1 MNAPLPV
8 GVIGVGALGQHHARH
23 LASLED
29 AHLVGVYDIDAAVAR
44 RVADEVGTAAAPSLE
59 ALLADVEAVS
69 IAVPTTDHGAVG
81 LEVLR
86 RGIPVFIEKPL
97 AATLEEADA
106 LVHAAD
112 QVGVQLQVGHI
123 ERFNRAIRAATPYLD
138 NPLYLESQ
146 RVAPFQ
152 PRGTDVAVVLD
163 LMIHDLDLILHL
175 TGGVEA
181 LGVQASGIAVLS
193 RHLDIVNARVEFANG
208 AVANATASRLARDRV
223 RRLRLFQPSGY
234 LSLDLAQGTGAFM
247 RLKPNWRPGTATKLE
262 DVVEQIPLE
271 APDADALL
279 LELQS
284 FVHAVRGDHE
294 AVVTGHQGRQAL
306 ALAIRVSEAVERS
319 PVERFSTT

>member
-1 MNAPLPV
+1 MNAPLPI
-8 GVIGVGALGQHHARH
+8 GVVGVGALGQHHARH
-23 LASLED
+23 LATLED
-29 AHLVGVYDIDAAVAR
+29 AHLVGVYDIDAAAAR
-44 RVADEVGTAAAPSLE
+44 RVADEVGTVAAPSLE
-59 ALLADVEAVS
+59 ALLAGVEAVS
-69 IAVPTTDHGAVG
+69 IAVPTTEHGAVG
-81 LEVLR
+81 LEALR
-86 RGIPVFIEKPL
+86 KGIPVFIEKPL

-106 LVHAAD
+106 LVSAAD
-112 QVGVQLQVGHI
+112 QAGVQLQVGHI

-138 NPLYLESQ
+138 GPLYLESQ

-181 LGVQASGIAVLS
+181 LEVHASGIAVLS

-247 RLKPNWRPGTATKLE
+247 RLRPNWRPGTATKLE

-271 APDADALL
+271 APDADALR

-284 FVHAVRGDHE
+284 FVHAVRGDHDT
-294 AVVTGHQGRQAL
+294 VVTGHQGRQAL

-319 PVERFSTT
+319 PVERFSAT

>member
-1 MNAPLPV
+1 MSAPLPI
-8 GVIGVGALGQHHARH
+8 GVVGVGALGRHHARH

-29 AHLVGVYDIDAAVAR
+29 ARLVGVYDVDAAAAR
-44 RVADEVGTAAAPSLE
+44 RVADEVGTVVAPSLE
-59 ALLADVEAVS
+59 ALLAGVEAVS
-69 IAVPTTDHGAVG
+69 IAVPTTDHATVG

-86 RGIPVFIEKPL
+86 KGIPVFIEKPL

-106 LVHAAD
+106 LVSAAD
-112 QVGVQLQVGHI
+112 RAGVQLQVGHI

-138 NPLYLESQ
+138 GPLYLESQ

-181 LGVQASGIAVLS
+181 LDVQASGIAVLS
-193 RHLDIVNARVEFANG
+193 RHLDIVNARVAFANG

-247 RLKPNWRPGTATKLE
+247 RLRPNWRAGTATKLE

-271 APDADALL
+271 APDADALR

-294 AVVTGHQGRQAL
+294 TVVTGHQGRQAL
-306 ALAIRVSEAVERS
+306 ALAIQVSEAVERS
-319 PVERFSTT
+319 PVERFSAT